1 MTHILLIEDEEMLS
15 EIVSEFLMDAN
26 FKVTTAING
35 EEGLV
40 VFNEQNFDLI
50 LLDIM
55 LPKISG
61 LDVLKNIRTTSS
73 VPIIMMTAL
82 DDEYTQLAS
91 FNQHID
97 DYITKPF
104 SPTILVKRIEAVLR
118 RSRPDNQINS
128 DKLLG
133 DLDISYEDYQV
144 TYNDQ
149 LVELTKKE
157 FEILACLTKRPNTV
171 IPRGQIIYNVWGY
184 EDNLDNRL
192 LDNHF
197 KNIRK
202 KLPEVTI
209 QTVTGIGYKLEV
221 SK

>member
-1 MTHILLIEDEEMLS
+1 MVHILLVEDEEMLS
-15 EIVSEFLMDAN
+15 EIVSEFLVDAG
-26 FKVTTAING
+26 FEVTIAIDG
-35 EEGLV
+35 EEGLNK
-40 VFNEQNFDLI
+40 FNEQIIDLV

-61 LDVLKNIRTTSS
+61 LDVLKKIRKLSN

-91 FNQHID
+91 FNQEID

-104 SPTILVKRIEAVLR
+104 SPSILVKRIETVLR
-118 RSRPDNQINS
+118 RCQQVTETKD
-128 DKLLG
+128 LG
-133 DLDISYEDYQV
+133 DLFISYENYQV
-144 TYNDQ
+144 SYQGHLID
-149 LVELTKKE
+149 LTKKE
-157 FEILACLTKRPNTV
+157 FEILACLTKRPNIV
-171 IPRGQIIYNVWGY
+171 IPRGQIIYIVWGY
-184 EDNLDNRL
+184 QDNLDNRL

-202 KLPEVTI
+202 KIPEINI

-221 SK
+221 PL